1 MCGNMQIRFLQVF
14 CYSSPSSSPSPLPF
28 PLKPVVKVHLVFFLN
43 AVWVL
48 PNFSSCG
55 VVHCDADFGGVQLIG
70 RAAQSRFLTEE
81 WRWRQISFIA
91 FPPIYEVST
100 GFQSSKKF
108 QLQFI
113 FNSEKRCGGEL
124 YIYIH
129 THIFFLWNAPLKTN
143 VSFSFIH
150 SLFRGST
157 VCVSTLTFACCL
169 VDFLSACVRVWRMDV
184 YFRGVSPCTF
194 DLEIPHERHIRKSLQ
209 GFLMSLRNFAVR
221 HSKIWNLRSK

>member
-1 MCGNMQIRFLQVF
+1 MQIRFLQVF
-14 CYSSPSSSPSPLPF
+14 CYSSPSSPPPSPLPF

-70 RAAQSRFLTEE
+70 RAAQSRFLIEE

-129 THIFFLWNAPLKTN
+129 THISFFCEMP
-143 VSFSFIH
+143 
-150 SLFRGST
+150 
-157 VCVSTLTFACCL
+157 
-169 VDFLSACVRVWRMDV
+169 
-184 YFRGVSPCTF
+184 
-194 DLEIPHERHIRKSLQ
+194 
-209 GFLMSLRNFAVR
+209 
-221 HSKIWNLRSK
+221 RSKQMSVFLLYILYSEVQLYVCQH

>member
-1 MCGNMQIRFLQVF
+1 MQIRFLQVF
-14 CYSSPSSSPSPLPF
+14 LLFFPFFPPSPLPF

-91 FPPIYEVST
+91 FPPIYEVRT
-100 GFQSSKKF
+100 GFQSGKKF

-113 FNSEKRCGGEL
+113 FNSEKRCVES

-129 THIFFLWNAPLKTN
+129 THTHFFFFCEMP
-143 VSFSFIH
+143 
-150 SLFRGST
+150 
-157 VCVSTLTFACCL
+157 
-169 VDFLSACVRVWRMDV
+169 
-184 YFRGVSPCTF
+184 
-194 DLEIPHERHIRKSLQ
+194 
-209 GFLMSLRNFAVR
+209 
-221 HSKIWNLRSK
+221 RSKQMSVFLLYILYFEVQLYVCQH

>member
-14 CYSSPSSSPSPLPF
+14 CYSSPSSPPPSPLPF

-129 THIFFLWNAPLKTN
+129 THISFFCEMP
-143 VSFSFIH
+143 
-150 SLFRGST
+150 
-157 VCVSTLTFACCL
+157 
-169 VDFLSACVRVWRMDV
+169 
-184 YFRGVSPCTF
+184 
-194 DLEIPHERHIRKSLQ
+194 
-209 GFLMSLRNFAVR
+209 
-221 HSKIWNLRSK
+221 RSKQMSVFLLYILYFEVQLYVCQH